1 MKKATPF
8 LTKPAIIA
16 AIAYVILGLMILLPF
31 NNSWTVVKS
40 ESPDAEPVVVEQS
53 QSFGYR
59 FMLLLIMLIPIAL
72 SIYSINC
79 MMVGQCVVWSYVQA
93 IVLAIWV
100 LLFMTATFISR
111 EHQYE
116 MSQSAQYVLF

>member
-1 MKKATPF
+1 MCEHT
-8 LTKPAIIA
+8 LWIIVREDGA
-16 AIAYVILGLMILLPF
+16 DNRVH
-31 NNSWTVVKS
+31 
-40 ESPDAEPVVVEQS
+40 
-53 QSFGYR
+53 
-59 FMLLLIMLIPIAL
+59 LIREVLETLHRRWPYGHPIAL